1 MKYINLINERINKL
15 PDAVFVILMSF
26 LSFIIYILYM
36 LVNNTYGKYF
46 VMLGNPSIPQLNIY
60 LRTLVLIILGPILQ
74 TGLIVE
80 AIRTINSIKKIHKE
94 SQRIFFAGIEYGIIY
109 FVLSYFNI
117 LSGLMNIIDG
127 WILSYSFLM
136 YKNKR
141 FSSYSIILLICSIR
155 IALAVIWKY
164 SLI

>member
-127 WILSYSFLM
+127 WILAYSFIM

-141 FSSYSIILLICSIR
+141 FSAFLMLY
-155 IALAVIWKY
+155 
-164 SLI
+164 

>member
-15 PDAVFVILMSF
+15 PDAVFVILMSI
-26 LSFIIYILYM
+26 LSFIIYSLYM

-46 VMLGNPSIPQLNIY
+46 VMVGNPSIPQLNIY

-94 SQRIFFAGIEYGIIY
+94 SQRVFFAGIEYGIIY